1 MVSELRAPHPCHSI
15 LKTLLPAQHVTSGAW
30 TCSAKLFG
38 IVNLQGGKIPF
49 KWWHYCAWLQM
60 EILQLSITV
69 KASNTNIYFS
79 FIYANQEQLEFYS
92 LFFLKRF
99 EIWYV

>member
-1 MVSELRAPHPCHSI
+1 
-15 LKTLLPAQHVTSGAW
+15 
-30 TCSAKLFG
+30 
-38 IVNLQGGKIPF
+38 
-49 KWWHYCAWLQM
+49 M
-60 EILQLSITV
+60 EILQPSITV

-92 LFFLKRF
+92 LFFFFLKRF